1 MDSLTRIHET
11 DILQILRREKHKV
24 RKELQR
30 SEQKMSEE
38 TRTLFAPVP
47 KAASRFQLV
56 SGLASNGMAIYQGVR
71 IGTGLIRAVST
82 LFRRKK

>member
-1 MDSLTRIHET
+1 MDSLTMIHET

-47 KAASRFQLV
+47 PV
-56 SGLASNGMAIYQGVR
+56 GSNSF
-71 IGTGLIRAVST
+71 RAWPATAWPST
-82 LFRRKK
+82 KVYV